1 VATVLV
7 SNGTLRIGDSFIVGN
22 VYGKVRAMVDDQG
35 ARIAESGPSTAVE
48 VLGLEGVPG
57 AGDTLQA
64 LSDERRAR
72 QIGDY
77 RQQIADREK
86 LAKSSRM
93 SLDHLFEQ
101 IKQGDIKE
109 LRVIL
114 KSDVQGSNEV
124 LTKTLTELS
133 TEKVKVKVIHTAT
146 GAVNDSDVLLA
157 SASNA
162 IIVGFNVRPER
173 TASLLA
179 KKEQVDIRLYTV
191 IYNVTQEIR
200 DAMLGL
206 LEPTFKEEFLGRA
219 EVRTTFKVPKAGVI
233 AGCSVQ
239 EGHILRNGEVR
250 LLRDN
255 VVIHEGKISSL
266 RRFKDDVGEVK
277 QGFECGI
284 GIERYNDLKNGDII
298 EAFRMEKVQPT
309 EL

>member
-1 VATVLV
+1 MLGHGELTKK
-7 SNGTLRIGDSFIVGN
+7 FN
-22 VYGKVRAMVDDQG
+22 VTAAKF
-35 ARIAESGPSTAVE
+35 SGSAKTKIE
-48 VLGLEGVPG
+48 G
-57 AGDTLQA
+57 AGGT
-64 LSDERRAR
+64 
-72 QIGDY
+72 G
-77 RQQIADREK
+77 
-86 LAKSSRM
+86 
-93 SLDHLFEQ
+93 
-101 IKQGDIKE
+101 
-109 LRVIL
+109 
-114 KSDVQGSNEV
+114 
-124 LTKTLTELS
+124 

-162 IIVGFNVRPER
+162 VIVGFNVRPER

-191 IYNVTQEIR
+191 IYNVTQEIK